1 MKRLFIQSF
10 TIQAI
15 EKALNRGAGST
26 LGEEAMR
33 LNIGEF
39 TFSKWIVKAPD
50 QEFEM
55 VSSKEIDRVTKQKR
69 PYEWT
74 AEERLE
80 MVNKC
85 AFLDDESIHAS
96 VVKLEFV
103 RIMLKNQS
111 IISSIAD
118 LRKLKLILI

>member
-50 QEFEM
+50 QEFKM

-69 PYEWT
+69 PYERT

-111 IISSIAD
+111 IISSIAA